1 LNERI
6 PGRPPAVARKR
17 AARAALPVV
26 EYTGRHTEVPPKVR
40 AISERKLRKLA
51 KLLPGITHVHVI
63 LATDKHRQIAEVSA
77 HSPLRT
83 VTAVEE
89 STDLGAS
96 LATAVEK
103 LTRQAQRHVGRLRQR
118 KRRAPA
124 RAAAAGTPASAR
136 KRSRA

>member
-1 LNERI
+1 M
-6 PGRPPAVARKR
+6 
-17 AARAALPVV
+17 
-26 EYTGRHTEVPPKVR
+26 
-40 AISERKLRKLA
+40 
-51 KLLPGITHVHVI
+51 LPGITRVHVI

-83 VTAVEE
+83 VTAIEE
-89 STDLGAS
+89 STDLGVS

-124 RAAAAGTPASAR
+124 RAAAAGAPSRAR

>member
-1 LNERI
+1 LSQRI
-6 PGRPPAVARKR
+6 AGRPPA
-17 AARAALPVV
+17 AARRRGSAAPVV
-26 EYTGRHTEVPPKVR
+26 EYTGRHTDVPQKVR
-40 AISERKLRKLA
+40 ILSERKLRKLA
-51 KLLPGITHVHVI
+51 KMLPGITRVHVI

-83 VTAVEE
+83 VTAIEE
-89 STDLGAS
+89 STDLGVS

-118 KRRAPA
+118 KRRAPV
-124 RAAAAGTPASAR
+124 RAAAAGVPSPTR

>member
-1 LNERI
+1 LSQRI
-6 PGRPPAVARKR
+6 AGRPSAAARRRGPAV
-17 AARAALPVV
+17 PVV

-51 KLLPGITHVHVI
+51 KMLPGITRIHVI

-83 VTAVEE
+83 VTATEE
-89 STDLGAS
+89 STDLGVS

-118 KRRAPA
+118 KRRPA
-124 RAAAAGTPASAR
+124 RAAAAGTPTPAR
-136 KRSRA
+136 KRSA